1 MAVETIDEY
10 LDSLPED
17 RRDAIEAVAA
27 AVRKGLPEGYA
38 EELRWGMISWEVPL
52 ETYPETYNGQPLAY
66 VSLASQKRHMALY
79 LMGIYSDEGN
89 REWFEKSLEERGIKP
104 DIGKS
109 CVRFKK
115 LEDLPLDLVTAAV
128 GRFTVDD
135 YINAYEKSRG
145 IA

>member
-17 RRDAIEAVAA
+17 RREAIEAVRSAVAA
-27 AVRKGLPEGYA
+27 GIPEGYA
-38 EELRWGMISWEVPL
+38 EELRWGMISWEIPL

-66 VSLASQKRHMALY
+66 VSLASQKNHMALY

-89 REWFEKSLEERGIKP
+89 RAWFENALKERGIKL

-109 CVRFKK
+109 CVRFKR
-115 LEDLPLDLVTAAV
+115 LEDLPLDLVTEAA
-128 GRFTVDD
+128 GRYSVND
-135 YINAYEKSRG
+135 YIKTYEKSRG
-145 IA
+145 LA